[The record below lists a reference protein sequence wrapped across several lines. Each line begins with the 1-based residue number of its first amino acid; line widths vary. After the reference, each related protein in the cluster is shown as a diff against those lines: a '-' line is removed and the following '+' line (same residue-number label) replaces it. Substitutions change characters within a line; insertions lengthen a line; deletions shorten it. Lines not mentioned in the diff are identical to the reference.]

1 MSPTTLTRLVCL
13 LGVAVLLGLAGAL
26 AAPQSATA
34 APHPSFRVVC
44 YPTGMAPNDPIV
56 FPGQAGRSHLHTFF
70 GAKNVDERTTTASLL
85 AQPTSQCGNHYDA
98 VDLSAY
104 WIPTLHQDG
113 VPVYTDS
120 GAHQLTIYYRRA
132 GGPDGLPVAQA
143 MPRSLAMIAGD
154 MHATTPQNHVTYA
167 CAHETDTG
175 RQHGGDHTFVSCASD
190 EVLIA
195 KLVFPDCWDGRNL
208 DSADHK
214 SHMAYSQGAR
224 GACPSS
230 HPVKLPQ
237 ITFEAWYFGV
247 NGDAGTFS
255 WSSGSA
261 YTFHG
266 DVLVAWDTTAAAN
279 LVNQCI
285 NVAVDC
291 NPLGYPAIP
300 HGSVDPAQV
309 DAQLSADP
317 PRPAPPSSEPASSP
331 ATSHAHPPRH
341 RCSER
346 DHERAGDA
354 CTRAVED
361 PDERRTR
368 NHPHGIDDAG
378 HDRTDAPAT
387 AGRSRRGVRDRR
399 RAVARTRPGPVARR
413 RRDGRA
419 TRSGRPLAVLV
430 DRAVGR
436 RLRSALGR
444 SAPSAG
450 AAPLVR
456 PGMPLSGPH
465 AA

>member
-143 MPRSLAMIAGD
+143 MPRGLAMIAGD

-331 ATSHAHPPRH
+331 ATSHAHPPATAAA
-341 RCSER
+341 SGTTSGP
-346 DHERAGDA
+346 A
-354 CTRAVED
+354 TRAPEPSRTPTSAAPTTTRTATTTPAMTAPTPQPR
-361 PDERRTR
+361 PDDRAEGSGTAGEPSHAHAPDRSPGVGATDARRGAGGPWRYSWIALSVVASGALWAGLRRVRALRRT
-368 NHPHGIDDAG
+368 
-378 HDRTDAPAT
+378 
-387 AGRSRRGVRDRR
+387 
-399 RAVARTRPGPVARR
+399 
-413 RRDGRA
+413 
-419 TRSGRPLAVLV
+419 
-430 DRAVGR
+430 
-436 RLRSALGR
+436 
-444 SAPSAG
+444 
-450 AAPLVR
+450 
-456 PGMPLSGPH
+456 
-465 AA
+465 